1 MKNPKKISV
10 VFLLLIFCNNIL
22 AQKNW
27 KIFIP
32 INFDAGANVGKLDQD
47 FNSFTQQLGYSI
59 ALSSGLML
67 RYKDKIG
74 LATEIGLGISEYNFI
89 SQGLFEIDTYS
100 FALISSKTQIRP
112 FVLIPLKNNPHAVLR
127 IQLSAGYNFLSNDNK
142 SELEGSISANA
153 YTKAQNLAF
162 IMPEIGLTKI
172 LKKSQLD
179 LGLTYRYNF
188 SKGEVLGAE
197 MTNILTNNKAY
208 FSSNLNY
215 LALSFN
221 VSPEIF
227 LKSKKIKKSKTEIE
241 KEPITYLSDDIL
253 SRTNRN
259 RFTYEFKR
267 RNITIKVWDDAE
279 IDGDTISIALNNQ
292 IILDNYGLI
301 RDKKKIKIKLN
312 PGENILTVV
321 AHNLGTV
328 PPNTAAI
335 EIKSGLK
342 NYFLISSTNLQ
353 RNEEIKLIYKNSKHE
368 K

>member
-1 MKNPKKISV
+1 
-10 VFLLLIFCNNIL
+10 
-22 AQKNW
+22 
-27 KIFIP
+27 
-32 INFDAGANVGKLDQD
+32 
-47 FNSFTQQLGYSI
+47 
-59 ALSSGLML
+59 ML
-67 RYKDKIG
+67 RYKEKVGI
-74 LATEIGLGISEYNFI
+74 ATEIGLGVSEYNFTT
-89 SQGLFEIDTYS
+89 SGLFNIDSYG
-100 FALISSKTQIRP
+100 FALLSTKAQIRP

-127 IQLSAGYNFLSNDNK
+127 IQMSAGYNFLSNDQRN
-142 SELEGSISANA
+142 STEGVIVASA
-153 YTKAQNLAF
+153 YSKAQNLFF

-172 LKKSQLD
+172 LKKTQID

-188 SKGEVLGAE
+188 SNGEVLGAE
-197 MTNILTNNKAY
+197 MTNTLTNSKAY

-215 LALSFN
+215 LALSIN
-221 VSPEIF
+221 ASPEIF

-279 IDGDTISIALNNQ
+279 IDGDTISIALNNK

-353 RNEEIKLIYKNSKHE
+353 RNEEIKLIYKKSKHE